1 MEHDPWAE
9 IHNYD
14 YNQWVAEEEKKK
26 MDYIKKKMMVRD
38 TLAIQLKEQEDHK
51 MKIMAYN
58 KRMDNVMLHNDKK
71 MVEQEKKEKFEMKK
85 RVELQKAQRDVMLLE
100 AKEKRIREVQEMR
113 MNEIKEVQKLKS
125 DLEKEKRD
133 KINKKKRERE
143 EA

>member
-1 MEHDPWAE
+1 VEHDPWAE

-85 RVELQKAQRDVMLLE
+85 RVELQKA
-100 AKEKRIREVQEMR
+100 
-113 MNEIKEVQKLKS
+113 
-125 DLEKEKRD
+125 
-133 KINKKKRERE
+133 
-143 EA
+143 